1 MRGRRA
7 SGSRG
12 DGGRASSSGGGGS
25 EYLRGKVCAFVP
37 AAQVAAEAGA
47 GEKRGL
53 CVYVGGDGRA
63 CARRGRYLAPPCPDG
78 TRTRT
83 RGAGAG
89 ALGQHVV
96 EGVVVVVR
104 VHDAREEPLPV
115 VLYLVL
121 HRLHK
126 SLARI
131 GL

>member
-1 MRGRRA
+1 ML
-7 SGSRG
+7 
-12 DGGRASSSGGGGS
+12 GGW
-25 EYLRGKVCAFVP
+25 
-37 AAQVAAEAGA
+37 AQHGH
-47 GEKRGL
+47 
-53 CVYVGGDGRA
+53 GDGRA